1 MTTRN
6 SKPRAVSKESKVK
19 LEFWEHVLIELQ
31 LLSQSENAY
40 ILQNLQNRQLA
51 QATAV
56 VQEGFQMIP
65 KISKWFRKFFKIF
78 LNFLKNSWTS
88 EKLLEA
94 DGVTWRLIDAG
105 ALCFI
110 KDSTRR
116 SYFLNFFRIQQQR
129 QQPLWEHEVYENI
142 NIIKQ
147 TPFFIQ
153 FSATNKQV
161 SHL

>member
-1 MTTRN
+1 
-6 SKPRAVSKESKVK
+6 
-19 LEFWEHVLIELQ
+19 
-31 LLSQSENAY
+31 
-40 ILQNLQNRQLA
+40 
-51 QATAV
+51 
-56 VQEGFQMIP
+56 MIP
-65 KISKWFRKFFKIF
+65 KIFQIF
-78 LNFLKNSWTS
+78 LSFLKNSWTS

-147 TPFFIQ
+147 RPFFIQ

-161 SHL
+161 SRL

>member
-6 SKPRAVSKESKVK
+6 SKPRAVSKESK
-19 LEFWEHVLIELQ
+19 

-56 VQEGFQMIP
+56 VQ
-65 KISKWFRKFFKIF
+65 
-78 LNFLKNSWTS
+78 
-88 EKLLEA
+88 LLEA

-147 TPFFIQ
+147 RPFFIQ
-153 FSATNKQV
+153 FSATNKQMGLNFADQSEANEV
-161 SHL
+161 FELIKEKSR